1 MDLGLKDKVVL
12 ITGSSRGIGRATAAA
27 FLAEGAE
34 VILTGRSQERL
45 AQVVLELQRLSPTAA
60 RAHCFSGDLTQPS
73 VRQELFEW
81 IESTL
86 GGRLDVLVNNL
97 GGSAGG
103 GIDQT
108 TDEEWE
114 RTFQLNFWS
123 ALDLTRRALP
133 LLRRRGGGAIIFIA
147 SIWGRES
154 GGKLAY
160 NAAKAATISLSKN
173 LARELAAENIR
184 VNCVAPGSILFPG
197 GSWDERRRQDPEG
210 IERFVRS
217 EIPSGRFGRPEEV
230 ADCVVFLAS
239 ERASWVRGACLPVDG
254 AQGRSNI

>member
-12 ITGSSRGIGRATAAA
+12 VTGSSRGIGRATAAA

-34 VILTGRSQERL
+34 VILTGRSEAKLEETVQ
-45 AQVVLELQRLSPTAA
+45 ELQRFSPTAA
-60 RAHCFSGDLTQPS
+60 RAHSFSGDLTQPA
-73 VRQELFEW
+73 VRQELFDW
-81 IESTL
+81 IEVTF

-103 GIDQT
+103 GINRT

-123 ALDLTRRALP
+123 ALDLARRAIP
-133 LLRRRGGGAIIFIA
+133 LLRRQGGGAIIFIT

-160 NAAKAATISLSKN
+160 NAAKAAEISLSKN

-184 VNCVAPGSILFPG
+184 VNCIAPGSILFPG
-197 GSWDERRRQDPEG
+197 GGWDERMKRDPEG
-210 IERFVRS
+210 IARFVRS

-239 ERASWVRGACLPVDG
+239 ERAGWVRGACLPVDG